1 MLTTEQRSCRDAE
14 TQRTRKGFLC
24 ENFAP
29 LRLCVITVLLFLV
42 PSLAHAQFWDPNT
55 SLILSTLREISVKHN
70 LGLQEQRRQTA
81 QLVQQLKQFYDT
93 YTLLRQDIEFTQS
106 LYNDM
111 RAIDHL
117 DLSNSYAVSNFII
130 NGDRLNYWLPST
142 VTDVSQSALGVES
155 LIGNARELERTYN
168 SFALSTQREEIPTD
182 LETRRHNALLG
193 QEAFAKAL
201 LEYAMK
207 SQVLAKTY
215 DSMAVELQRQV
226 INNKNK
232 FTEAERTQLL
242 LEAVKLR
249 EFSNS
254 YYEKYLK
261 YSEEA
266 HTNELGMFDRKL
278 DFLSKKVDWQTL
290 KSQVNKT
297 SKIRYGFFDISS
309 SRSQ

>member
-1 MLTTEQRSCRDAE
+1 MTEQPSRRDAE
-14 TQRTRKGFLC
+14 TQRTRKGFLRG
-24 ENFAP
+24 NFAP
-29 LRLCVITVLLFLV
+29 LRLCAIILLLLL
-42 PSLAHAQFWDPNT
+42 PNLAHAQFWDPNT

-81 QLVQQLKQFYDT
+81 QMVQQLKQFYDT
-93 YTLLRQDIEFTQS
+93 YTLLRNDIEFTQS

-111 RAIDHL
+111 RAIENL

-130 NGDRLNYWLPST
+130 NGDRLNFWLPGT
-142 VTDVSQSALGVES
+142 ATDVTQSALSVES

-168 SFALSTQREEIPTD
+168 SFALSTQTEEIPTD
-182 LETRRHNALLG
+182 LGIRRHNALLG

-226 INNKNK
+226 ISNKNK

-290 KSQVNKT
+290 KTQVNKT
-297 SKIRYGFFDISS
+297 SKIRYGFFDIGS

>member
-1 MLTTEQRSCRDAE
+1 MPATEKPSRRDAK

-24 ENFAP
+24 GNFAP
-29 LRLCVITVLLFLV
+29 LRLCVIIPLLLL
-42 PSLAHAQFWDPNT
+42 PNLAHAQFWDPST

-81 QLVQQLKQFYDT
+81 QMVQQLKQFYDT
-93 YTLLRQDIEFTQS
+93 YTLLRNDIEFTQS

-111 RAIDHL
+111 RAIENL

-130 NGDRLNYWLPST
+130 NGDRLNFWLPGT
-142 VTDVSQSALGVES
+142 TTDLSQSALGVSS
-155 LIGNARELERTYN
+155 LIGNAQELEKAYN
-168 SFALSTQREEIPTD
+168 SFAVSTQNDEIPAD
-182 LETRRHNALLG
+182 LDTRRHNALLG
-193 QEAFAKAL
+193 QEAFSKAL
-201 LEYAMK
+201 LEYAAK

-215 DSMAVELQRQV
+215 DSMAVELQQQV

-232 FTEAERTQLL
+232 FTEAERTQFL

-266 HTNELGMFDRKL
+266 HSNEIGMFDKKL
-278 DFLSKKVDWQTL
+278 DFLSKKFNWQAL

-297 SKIRYGFFDISS
+297 SKIRYGFFDIGST
-309 SRSQ
+309 RTQ